1 MPRAVREP
9 GERRARGAASA
20 RRAAPALRPL
30 AAKLG
35 VTPGTRVAII
45 GAPRGYARI
54 LGPLPRGA
62 RRTAWNRSP
71 DVIHCFAE
79 RRSELERRCR
89 ELARALPP
97 RGALWISWPK
107 RASGRPSDLRDGVVR
122 AVGLAHGLVDVKV
135 CAVDATWSALKFVRR
150 LKDR

>member
-1 MPRAVREP
+1 VPRRVRALAEH
-9 GERRARGAASA
+9 RARSEA
-20 RRAAPALRPL
+20 AAPTPTPAQRAL

-35 VTPGTRVAII
+35 VTAGTRIAVV

-54 LGPLPRGA
+54 LGPLPHGA

-71 DVIHCFAE
+71 DIIHCFAE

-97 RGALWISWPK
+97 TGALWISWPK
-107 RASGRPSDLRDGVVR
+107 RASGRSSDLRDGVVR
-122 AVGLAHGLVDVKV
+122 AVGLAVIDKEVVH
-135 CAVDATWSALKFVRR
+135 
-150 LKDR
+150 